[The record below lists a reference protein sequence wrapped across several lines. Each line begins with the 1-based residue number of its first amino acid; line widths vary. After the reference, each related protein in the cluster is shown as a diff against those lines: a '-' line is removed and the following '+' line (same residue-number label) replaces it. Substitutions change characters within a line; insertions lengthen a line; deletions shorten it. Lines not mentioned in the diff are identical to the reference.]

1 MPNYC
6 IIYVTNNDNRTG
18 KFYFTYGNIQ
28 KNVIQCYEVRNYT
41 LKEVQ
46 MANKI
51 TEIPFTGTPEQE
63 AKLKEVIAA
72 HKGQDGA
79 MMPVLQQAQEIYG
92 YLPIEVQTMIAEGL
106 GCSLEQVYGVATFY
120 SWFSLEPKGKHL
132 IRVCMGT
139 ACYVKGSA
147 DILAELERQLGIKAG
162 HTTNDGLF
170 TLEATRCLGCCGL
183 APVIVIDDDV
193 FGRLVPADIKGVLDK
208 YRD

>member
-1 MPNYC
+1 
-6 IIYVTNNDNRTG
+6 
-18 KFYFTYGNIQ
+18 
-28 KNVIQCYEVRNYT
+28 
-41 LKEVQ
+41 

-147 DILAELERQLGIKAG
+147 DILAELVFKLALVCTFQDDLAQLHKKNFIHGYIF
-162 HTTNDGLF
+162 L
-170 TLEATRCLGCCGL
+170 
-183 APVIVIDDDV
+183 
-193 FGRLVPADIKGVLDK
+193 
-208 YRD
+208 